1 VRPFKAAPTGRK
13 RSVGKIARVSA
24 ANIAPD
30 YHRNLLGLP
39 RLPTMYSMGYQAL
52 LFCPDEK
59 NARVVTQV
67 LTELDFSV
75 DTAAEP
81 FGAVKKLMAQHFDAI
96 VVDCEN
102 EQNASLLF
110 RSARNSVS
118 NQSSLAV
125 AVVEGQAG
133 VAKAFRIGANLVLTK
148 PINLEQSKGTLRVAR
163 GLLRKGDA
171 GNSVPVPS
179 LPAEPSGAPAIAGP
193 GAKSRVVPRVPTP
206 QAAAPSAAVAAQ
218 ASQSAKRDT
227 SDLFE
232 PVAQSGTIISGR
244 APILAR
250 NPGAQSSPPTPIAK
264 AKPSTTSA
272 IVIETTTGE
281 TIPTNA
287 PLIPGVRGQ
296 GAAAAAPAREVLFAG
311 AARSETPAAASSSSV
326 PSFAGLDETQEETS
340 STKNGFTI
348 AIVVI
353 VVTAVAA
360 YFSSRHPKKTVEP
373 AANGQVQTVPMA
385 ATATTAA
392 APAPGPKAQEQATAG
407 TATQSHVARQ
417 SSPGPAKPSP
427 SVKSARAEPAEE
439 DEPVVATKAVPM
451 KVKSD
456 LPRPAEAKTAPEEQ
470 PTAPAPLNIAGS
482 ADDKAMSNLVAAA
495 PMTPPKPAPEVLNIS
510 QGVTQGLLIRRVQ
523 PVYPPQALAMR
534 IQGSVQLK
542 ATISKDGSIRDL
554 KSISGQGA
562 LSRAAMEAVRQW
574 KYKPYYLD
582 GQPVEI
588 QTQITINFKLPN

>member
-1 VRPFKAAPTGRK
+1 
-13 RSVGKIARVSA
+13 
-24 ANIAPD
+24 
-30 YHRNLLGLP
+30 
-39 RLPTMYSMGYQAL
+39 MYTMGYQAL

-75 DTAAEP
+75 DAAAEP
-81 FGAVKKLMAQHFDAI
+81 FGAVKRLMAQHFDAI

-110 RSARNSVS
+110 RSARNSAS

-171 GNSVPVPS
+171 GHSLPVPS
-179 LPAEPSGAPAIAGP
+179 LPAEPSGTPVSAGP
-193 GAKSRVVPRVPTP
+193 GAKSSVLPRVLTP
-206 QAAAPSAAVAAQ
+206 QAVAPSSAVAAR
-218 ASQSAKRDT
+218 ASQSGKRDT
-227 SDLFE
+227 TDLFE
-232 PVAQSGTIISGR
+232 PAAPSGPMVSGG

-250 NPGAQSSPPTPIAK
+250 NPGAQSSLPAPIAK
-264 AKPSTTSA
+264 AKPSTTST

-296 GAAAAAPAREVLFAG
+296 GAAAAAAPAREVLFAG
-311 AARSETPAAASSSSV
+311 AARSETPAAVSSSSV
-326 PSFAGLDETQEETS
+326 PSFAGLDDTQEETS

-348 AIVVI
+348 AIVAI
-353 VVTAVAA
+353 VVIAVAA

-373 AANGQVQTVPMA
+373 ASNTPAQSVPMA

-392 APAPGPKAQEQATAG
+392 APTPGPKAQEQATADM
-407 TATQSHVARQ
+407 ATQSHLAHQ

-427 SVKSARAEPAEE
+427 SAKSAPAEPAEE
-439 DEPVVATKAVPM
+439 DEPVVATKAAPM

-456 LPRPAEAKTAPEEQ
+456 LPRPAEAKAGPEEQ
-470 PTAPAPLNIAGS
+470 TTAPAPLNVVGS

-495 PMTPPKPAPEVLNIS
+495 PMTPPKPAPGVLNIS
-510 QGVTQGLLIRRVQ
+510 QGVTQGLLIRRTQ

-534 IQGSVQLK
+534 IQGSVQLQ

-554 KSISGQGA
+554 KLISGQGA
-562 LSRAAMEAVRQW
+562 LSRAAIEAVRQW
-574 KYKPYYLD
+574 KYKPYYLN